1 MAKILKIENDII
13 TIGTDDG
20 KMKEV
25 RRVDLNFE
33 PSVNDNVEIFEGENS
48 IIVTKKEEKKEPEQN
63 HQGININVQNN
74 QGYPGVQPTYIA
86 NGTKAVNKIVYCVLA
101 LFLGGLRI
109 HKMYAGK
116 VGTGIIY
123 LLFCWTMIP
132 SFIAFIDFIIGL
144 CKPADSN
151 GNILI

>member
-1 MAKILKIENDII
+1 M
-13 TIGTDDG
+13 
-20 KMKEV
+20 
-25 RRVDLNFE
+25 
-33 PSVNDNVEIFEGENS
+33 
-48 IIVTKKEEKKEPEQN
+48 EQK
-63 HQGININVQNN
+63 QL
-74 QGYPGVQPTYIA
+74 T
-86 NGTKAVNKIVYCVLA
+86 
-101 LFLGGLRI
+101 

>member
-1 MAKILKIENDII
+1 
-13 TIGTDDG
+13 
-20 KMKEV
+20 
-25 RRVDLNFE
+25 
-33 PSVNDNVEIFEGENS
+33 
-48 IIVTKKEEKKEPEQN
+48 
-63 HQGININVQNN
+63 
-74 QGYPGVQPTYIA
+74 
-86 NGTKAVNKIVYCVLA
+86 
-101 LFLGGLRI
+101 
-109 HKMYAGK
+109 MYAGK